1 MANRSHD
8 LTHVRHP
15 VCGTR
20 GMVATTEPLA
30 TSAGIEILREGGNA
44 ADAAIAT
51 TAALAVVEPN
61 NTGLGGDCFA
71 LYFDASTKEITALN
85 GSGRSPAAL
94 SINRLK
100 EDGLGDGWT
109 SDHAHTVTVPGACA
123 GWFDMRER
131 HGSMDMSAL
140 LAPAV
145 RLAEEGFPV
154 APFNSR
160 LWDIGVRG
168 QLGRSRG
175 GKELMIDGR
184 APRAGELFR
193 NPTMANSLRMIAGGG
208 RDTFYRGAIGEKIVA
223 AVQEHGGALAMD
235 DLASHTSSWDEPIS
249 VEYRGLRVW
258 ECPPNGQGIA
268 SLLALNLLRELD
280 LKGQDPMGPERFH
293 LMIEAMRLS
302 FSDARFH
309 VADPAKQRV
318 PIAELLSSRYA
329 ATRLRELDPSRA
341 SLDIE
346 HGSPLASS
354 DTVYF
359 CCVDAAGNACSF
371 INSNYQAF
379 GTGIVAEGTGFSLQ
393 NRGFGF
399 SLDPSHP
406 NALEPGKRPYHTI
419 IPGMLTHDS
428 DGSLWGPFGV
438 MGGYMQPQGHM
449 QVVVALA
456 DDGLDPQAALDR
468 ARFNIVDGTAGGGV
482 NVEPGVP
489 EATLSALADMGHP
502 ISRSAGLAQ
511 VLYGRGQVIRR
522 EPDGVLWGGTDPRA
536 DGCVMTL

>member
-1 MANRSHD
+1 MAERSRD

-15 VCGTR
+15 MCGTR

-30 TSAGIEILREGGNA
+30 TAAGIEILAAGGNA

-51 TAALAVVEPN
+51 AAALAVVEPN

-71 LYFDASTKEITALN
+71 LYFDAATQEIMALN
-85 GSGRSPAAL
+85 GSGRAAAAL
-94 SINRLK
+94 TIDRLVR
-100 EDGLGDGWT
+100 EGMGSGWP

-123 GWFDMRER
+123 GWFDLLDR
-131 HGSMDMSAL
+131 HGSKSMDAVL
-140 LAPAV
+140 VPAT
-145 RLAEEGFPV
+145 RLAEDGFPV

-160 LWDIGVRG
+160 LWDIGVRS

-193 NPTMANSLRMIAGGG
+193 NPTMANSLRTIASGG
-208 RDTFYRGAIGEKIVA
+208 RDAFYRGPIGEKIVA
-223 AVQEHGGALAMD
+223 AVQEHGGALTME
-235 DLASHTSSWDEPIS
+235 DLSSHVCTWDKPIS

-268 SLLALNLLRELD
+268 SLLALNLLRQLD
-280 LKGQDPMGPERFH
+280 LNGQDPLGPERFH
-293 LMIEAMRLS
+293 LMIEAMRLA
-302 FSDARFH
+302 FADARFY
-309 VADPAKQRV
+309 VADPAKQPV
-318 PIAELLSSRYA
+318 PIDELLSQTYA
-329 ATRLRELDPSRA
+329 AERLKKLDLRRA
-341 SLDIE
+341 SLDIQ

-359 CCVDAAGNACSF
+359 CCVDAWGNACSF

-399 SLDPSHP
+399 SLDPAHP
-406 NALEPGKRPYHTI
+406 NALAPGKRPYHTI
-419 IPGMLTHDS
+419 IPGLITRDA

-449 QVVVALA
+449 QVAVALA
-456 DDGLDPQAALDR
+456 DDRLDPQAALDR
-468 ARFNIVDGTAGGGV
+468 PRFNIVDGTAGGGV
-482 NVEPGVP
+482 SVEPGVP
-489 EATLSALADMGHP
+489 AATLQKLAEMGHP
-502 ISRSAGLAQ
+502 IERSEGLAQ
-511 VLYGRGQVIRR
+511 VLFGRGQVIRR